1 MIKIR
6 LSRSGV
12 RKNPFYR
19 IVATDKRAKNK
30 GKFLELIGYWFPSKK
45 VINIKKEKL
54 NKWVGQGAKLSSAVA
69 KLIK

>member
-6 LSRSGV
+6 LSRGGV

-19 IVATDKRAKNK
+19 IVATDKRVKNK
-30 GKFLELIGYWFPSKK
+30 GKFLELIGYWFPAKNVKK
-45 VINIKKEKL
+45 IEMEKL
-54 NKWVGQGAKLSSAVA
+54 NKWVSCGAKLSAAVA